1 MMPFG
6 STASFALYS
15 RTTKPQIFV
24 ASLIFLMARTLDPG
38 PVPSDPGKI
47 AALDD
52 PHAKVNKDQMAVAHG
67 AEV

>member
-15 RTTKPQIFV
+15 RTTKPQFIV
-24 ASLIFLMARTLDPG
+24 ASLIFLMTRTFDPG
-38 PVPSDPGKI
+38 PVPRDPRKI

-52 PHAKVNKDQMAVAHG
+52 PDAKVNEDQMAVAHG